1 MVNAA
6 GEALKIT
13 SPEISKLIHDTF
25 QRIDP
30 KNYEPKLV
38 DDVIQDYSNGQKA
51 LHAYLDDPKKYEAA
65 YDFVLP
71 FHYYCEGISSRPLMP
86 YKREYENFR
95 TAACALSAIGEAQ
108 VNMSSPIVKL
118 N

>member
-38 DDVIQDYSNGQKA
+38 DDVIQDHSNG
-51 LHAYLDDPKKYEAA
+51 
-65 YDFVLP
+65 
-71 FHYYCEGISSRPLMP
+71 SRPLMP
-86 YKREYENFR
+86 YKREYENFQ
-95 TAACALSAIGEAQ
+95 TAACALSALGKVQ